1 MWEHALTARNVLLAT
16 DWKMAKILIVDDDKR
31 ITDFLSEQLRGR
43 GHACRSESRGE
54 LALERVNL
62 KEVDLL
68 ILDVMLP
75 DVSGFEVCRRIRANT
90 EYYTLPILFLS
101 SMNSQEEINHGLAQ
115 GADDFV
121 TKPFNTG
128 SLLTR
133 IENLLAVSA
142 NATLHDELTNL
153 PNAKS
158 IKLEIQKAITRKME
172 FVIGY
177 VELMGVNEFF
187 HEVGAEN
194 RQKALRHFGRCLH
207 LCARQIEP
215 KFFSIGHMGGGHFV
229 YIINAE
235 KSDLYVERV
244 AEVWNKHLP
253 NFLESVGKP
262 AQLKAWYANKMLNF
276 LLCVTLREDKSTESS
291 RDLFE
296 TLSHLRSTASETC
309 QVGIFRDRR
318 S

>member
-1 MWEHALTARNVLLAT
+1 
-16 DWKMAKILIVDDDKR
+16 MANILIVDDDKR
-31 ITDFLSEQLRGR
+31 ITDFLCSQLQNR
-43 GHACRSESRGE
+43 GHACRFENRGE
-54 LALERVNL
+54 HALERVNL
-62 KEVDLL
+62 REVDLL

-121 TKPFNTG
+121 TKPFDTG

-158 IKLEIQKAITRKME
+158 IKLEIQKAITRKIV
-172 FVIGY
+172 FSIGY
-177 VELMGVNEFF
+177 VELMGINEF
-187 HEVGAEN
+187 VQDAGPEN

-215 KFFSIGHMGGGHFV
+215 AFFSIGHMGGGHFV
-229 YIINAE
+229 FIMHPE
-235 KSDLYVERV
+235 KTDLYVARV
-244 AEVWNKHLP
+244 AEVWGKHLP
-253 NFLESVGKP
+253 AFLESVGKP
-262 AQLKAWYANKMLNF
+262 SQLKAWQANNTLNY
-276 LLCVTLREDKSTESS
+276 LLCVTRREDKSRESS

-296 TLSHLRSTASETC
+296 TLSHLRKTAADTC
-309 QVGIFRDRR
+309 QIGVFRDRR
-318 S
+318 A

>member
-1 MWEHALTARNVLLAT
+1 
-16 DWKMAKILIVDDDKR
+16 MAKILIVDDDKR
-31 ITDFLSEQLRGR
+31 ITEFLTGQLQGR
-43 GHACRSESRGE
+43 GHACRAENRGE

-62 KEVDLL
+62 REVDLL

-142 NATLHDELTNL
+142 NATLHDDLTNL

-158 IKLEIQKAITRKME
+158 IKLEIQKAITRKVE

-177 VELMGVNEFF
+177 VELMGINEFF
-187 HEVGAEN
+187 QEVGSEN

-215 KFFSIGHMGGGHFV
+215 RFFSIGHMGGGHFV
-229 YIINAE
+229 YIIDPQ
-235 KSDLYVERV
+235 KSDVFVERV
-244 AEVWNKHLP
+244 AEVWRKHLP

-262 AQLKAWYANKMLNF
+262 AQLKNWQANNTLNY
-276 LLCVTLREDKSTESS
+276 LLCVTHREDSSTESS

-296 TLSHLRSTASETC
+296 TLSHLRTTAADNC
-309 QVGIFRDRR
+309 QVGVFRDRR
-318 S
+318 V